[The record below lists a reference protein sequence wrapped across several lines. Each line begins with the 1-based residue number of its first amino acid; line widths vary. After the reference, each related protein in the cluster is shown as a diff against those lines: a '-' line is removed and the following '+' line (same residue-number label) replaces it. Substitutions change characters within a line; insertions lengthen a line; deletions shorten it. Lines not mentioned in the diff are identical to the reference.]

1 MRGAGAGPA
10 VQHSKNGDQL
20 RSHARLIKQ
29 PEGKCNRRH
38 GRVETRA
45 HNVPFYDA
53 FGRSAGRTDAGATWK
68 SADSVSARPHLRL
81 DENERLERLV
91 RAGDAPARRGPTISL
106 VSEPIS
112 SNFLK
117 KQGFIGSRG
126 RASPLHRRDIDG
138 CRIIVGAV
146 GMYKEIHQLRFYT
159 TKYC

>member
-1 MRGAGAGPA
+1 MDGVALRADAEVRGARAGPA

-20 RSHARLIKQ
+20 RSHACLIKQ

-112 SNFLK
+112 SNSLK
-117 KQGFIGSRG
+117 NKVY
-126 RASPLHRRDIDG
+126 
-138 CRIIVGAV
+138 RITWNSISWKPNTCV
-146 GMYKEIHQLRFYT
+146 QLWGVPRSDR
-159 TKYC
+159 

>member
-1 MRGAGAGPA
+1 M
-10 VQHSKNGDQL
+10 QHSKNGDQL
-20 RSHARLIKQ
+20 RSHACLIKQ
-29 PEGKCNRRH
+29 PEGKCDRRLA
-38 GRVETRA
+38 RVETRA

-112 SNFLK
+112 SNSLKNKVYRITWTIFSRFL
-117 KQGFIGSRG
+117 GRG
-126 RASPLHRRDIDG
+126 GATRPERR
-138 CRIIVGAV
+138 
-146 GMYKEIHQLRFYT
+146 
-159 TKYC
+159 

>member
-1 MRGAGAGPA
+1 M

-112 SNFLK
+112 SNSLK
-117 KQGFIGSRG
+117 NKVYRITRGGRLGPGRFSRSLTFCGF
-126 RASPLHRRDIDG
+126 PLG
-138 CRIIVGAV
+138 
-146 GMYKEIHQLRFYT
+146 
-159 TKYC
+159 